1 MGQDRCIKTVD
12 VRAVLSARCFG
23 MYMTKFRG
31 MCAKTEVCESKLRHA
46 SQNRGMRAK
55 TVVVILVH
63 NNVF

>member
-31 MCAKTEVCESKLRHA
+31 MCTKTEVCESKRL
-46 SQNRGMRAK
+46 
-55 TVVVILVH
+55 L
-63 NNVF
+63 